1 MVADHSPEFVGLQ
14 NYIDAF
20 ADSQFWISL
29 RFTLKYTLYI
39 TPILMIGGYLVALLV
54 TPNSGLSRFTR
65 TIVFI
70 PVVIGLGASSFL
82 WYWLFSP
89 NYGLVNKFLID
100 LGIIDT
106 PILWLGVDADL
117 SNWAIII
124 SVTWKVLGF
133 GMILF
138 VAAIQAIP
146 HEITEAAMVDGARVL
161 AKGAQADP
169 AAHPEDDPPGD
180 PGQCDR
186 VAPRLRPVLHH
197 DRRPA
202 AEPDCH
208 VCLLRVSQLVP
219 VSQTRLRGRPLHD
232 PGPDHPRFHN
242 RPDDAHPEGGDVTQ
256 VSLPQPVGT
265 DLELEMEG
273 VGSAHR
279 GGRFWSRRSRYL
291 LGAVSIVMC
300 LVMLTP
306 IVLSVAASLKTTQE
320 AAAVPPTYF
329 PSELSLDNYEK
340 LWDYGSG
347 LPRYL
352 ANSVITAFLT
362 IAMTLILTV
371 PAGYGLAR
379 FPIPGKELIFVF
391 LLLALIIPYQ
401 ALLTP
406 IFLMFST
413 LGLTNNLFGL
423 AIVHT
428 LIQLPFS
435 IYIMRNAF
443 EAVPANWKRRP
454 WWTVPAH
461 GRFCGGYSCPT
472 WSPRSS
478 P

>member
-1 MVADHSPEFVGLQ
+1 M
-14 NYIDAF
+14 
-20 ADSQFWISL
+20 
-29 RFTLKYTLYI
+29 
-39 TPILMIGGYLVALLV
+39 
-54 TPNSGLSRFTR
+54 
-65 TIVFI
+65 
-70 PVVIGLGASSFL
+70 
-82 WYWLFSP
+82 
-89 NYGLVNKFLID
+89 
-100 LGIIDT
+100 
-106 PILWLGVDADL
+106 
-117 SNWAIII
+117 
-124 SVTWKVLGF
+124 
-133 GMILF
+133 
-138 VAAIQAIP
+138 
-146 HEITEAAMVDGARVL
+146 
-161 AKGAQADP
+161 
-169 AAHPEDDPPGD
+169 
-180 PGQCDR
+180 
-186 VAPRLRPVLHH
+186 
-197 DRRPA
+197 
-202 AEPDCH
+202 
-208 VCLLRVSQLVP
+208 
-219 VSQTRLRGRPLHD
+219 
-232 PGPDHPRFHN
+232 
-242 RPDDAHPEGGDVTQ
+242 TQ

-273 VGSAHR
+273 VGSAHS
-279 GGRFWSRRSRYL
+279 GGRFWSGRSRYL

-329 PSELSLDNYEK
+329 PSELSQDNYQK

-443 EAVPANWKRRP
+443 EAVPRELEEAALVDGASTWQVLRRVFLP
-454 WWTVPAH
+454 NMVPAIITVTLFAFVMSWNEFL
-461 GRFCGGYSCPT
+461 GALVMLTRDTTLTLPLVLAAA
-472 WSPRSS
+472 RSVTS
-478 P
+478 LGSTDWGMLQAGVTVAIIPCVLFYLLLQRYYVSGLLTGAVK